1 MDYTMLADEIAGWMR
16 GKLRE
21 AQAQG
26 FVLGLSGGVDSAT
39 VAALCKRAA
48 GDEVLG
54 VWMPCYSVPEDEE
67 FSRMVAEGLGI
78 NLRTVDLCAAYDAL
92 LEALPAGNKMARA
105 NLKPRLRMSTVYY
118 LAQSN
123 GYLVAGTGNKPELK
137 VGYFCYDER
146 TRALTTDGLRDY
158 RELKPG
164 DSVLSLEMSTGH
176 VIESAVAGV
185 YAFEYDGDML
195 AYGGKPGSKIDLM
208 VTPNHRM
215 LIERSNGPEYC
226 RADRLPRRSTPT
238 PTPRPWRGTQ
248 VPASA
253 FVFDN
258 DDMGTDERRF
268 APMPMKEFLYLLGLY
283 IGYGHAQAASIVQP
297 SESAGRPPREPETG
311 RSRTK
316 RAEAGSKECAGY
328 RTWFALPEATKSRG
342 NLVALLEKNS
352 IAFGET
358 KTQVWVCGR
367 PFFRAMEA
375 CGTSAHTKHIP
386 SWVLGCPAEYLEEL
400 VFGLM
405 GSDRDQCGCCHTVSE
420 RLAEQ
425 ALELGCKLGRNV
437 SFRTREPRTAT
448 RSDGV
453 ETHMSRSY
461 EVSVQAGGRHWINA
475 AKFRRIPFRGTVWC
489 PEVPGARNLLVER
502 NGRFLFCGNTKY
514 GDGGVDLEPL
524 GELYKHEVRAL
535 AGVLGVPQ
543 PIIDRAPS
551 PGLWPGQT
559 DEGEMGVTYAEI
571 DAILAALEVGQPPNL
586 PADRI
591 AKVEGMI
598 ARSAHK
604 RAMPPSF
611 QVKR

>member
-1 MDYTMLADEIAGWMR
+1 MDYNGLVDEIAGWMR
-16 GKLRE
+16 GKLQE
-21 AQAQG
+21 AHAKG
-26 FVLGLSGGVDSAT
+26 FVIGLSGGVDSAT

-48 GDEVLG
+48 GEQVLG
-54 VWMPCYSVPEDEE
+54 VWMPCHSVAEDEV
-67 FSRMVAEGLGI
+67 FSKMVADGLGI
-78 NLRTVDLCAAYDAL
+78 KLSTVDLCAAYDAL
-92 LEALPAGNKMARA
+92 LEALPTGNKMARA

-123 GYLVAGTGNKPELK
+123 NYLVAGTGNKPELQ

-176 VIESAVAGV
+176 VIESAVSGV
-185 YAFEYDGDML
+185 YTFEYEGDML
-195 AYGGKPGSKIDLM
+195 AYGGKPGSRIDLM

-226 RADRLPRRSTPT
+226 RADKLPRRSTPT
-238 PTPRPWRGTQ
+238 PTPRPWRGKQT
-248 VPASA
+248 PAST

-258 DDMGTDERRF
+258 DDMGVNARRF

-283 IGYGHAQAASIVQP
+283 IGDGHAQAASIVQP
-297 SESAGRPPREPETG
+297 VKSAGRPPREPETG
-311 RSRTK
+311 RYRTK
-316 RAEAGSKECAGY
+316 EAEAGSKEYTGY
-328 RTWFALPEATKSRG
+328 RTWFALPEDTKPRC
-342 NLVALLEKNS
+342 NLVAILERNS
-352 IAFGET
+352 ITFGEN
-358 KTQVWVCGR
+358 KLQLWVCGQ

-386 SWVLGCPAEYLEEL
+386 SWVLGCSAEYLEEL
-400 VFGLM
+400 MLGLM
-405 GSDRDQCGCCHTVSE
+405 DSDGDQRGRYYTVSE

-425 ALELGCKLGRNV
+425 VVELGCKLGRNV

-453 ETHMSRSY
+453 EIHTSRSC
-461 EVSVQAGGRHWINA
+461 EVSVQARGRHWINA
-475 AKFRRIPFRGTVWC
+475 AKFRRVPFRGTVWC
-489 PEVPGARNLLVER
+489 PEVPGAHNLLVER

-535 AGVLGVPQ
+535 AGALGVPQ

-559 DEGEMGVTYAEI
+559 DEGEMGITYAEI
-571 DAILAALEVGQPPNL
+571 DAILAALEVGQAPDL

-591 AKVEGMI
+591 AKVEGMV

-604 RAMPPSF
+604 RATPPSF
-611 QVKR
+611 RVKR